1 MFKGDLTDS
10 SIAIFIGRR
19 RLLAQIVGI
28 LCIFILLDQA
38 LDDFLS
44 FVKLAE
50 AIFEGSFAFVAL

>member
-1 MFKGDLTDS
+1 MFEDDLADS
-10 SIAIFIGRR
+10 PIAVFVSRR

-44 FVKLAE
+44 FVELAE
-50 AIFEGSFAFVAL
+50 TIFKGSFTFVAL